1 MICNKEDT
9 DLEFVLQKI
18 LAILVI
24 VLGPFLALFDLP
36 GNTIVIC
43 TAVGLGLYAEE
54 FWQPELFCLM
64 FIIYACGELWEFVIS
79 LFGIRKEKASWF
91 ACFVIGIGGF
101 CGAIAGTAVV
111 PVLGSFFGGVIGAFI
126 TAFCY
131 EYMRGKS
138 NGDALHLAWASAKM
152 RFLAILG
159 KFAAGIGLGVCL
171 FKLVFLY

>member
-1 MICNKEDT
+1 MEYI
-9 DLEFVLQKI
+9 LQKI
-18 LAILVI
+18 FALFVI

-36 GNTIVIC
+36 GNTIVLL
-43 TAVGLGLYAEE
+43 TAIGLGIYYDP

-64 FIIYACGELWEFVIS
+64 LIIYALGEMWEFIIS

-101 CGAIAGTAVV
+101 CGAVCGTMVL
-111 PVLGSFFGGVIGAFI
+111 PVLGSFIGGVIGAFI

-131 EYMRGKS
+131 EYINGKS
-138 NGDALHLAWASAKM
+138 NDDALHLAWASAKM

-159 KFAAGIGLGVCL
+159 KFCAGIALGCCL
-171 FKLVFLY
+171 FKLVFL